1 MIISK
6 ASDYTLE
13 RTYSIMCCLLL
24 AKQAFLF
31 LALDTHKQKEGTKK
45 ESGHGLPIPAP
56 PTTTLIIKA
65 R

>member
-1 MIISK
+1 MVISK
-6 ASDYTLE
+6 ASNYTLE

-31 LALDTHKQKEGTKK
+31 LALDTHKQKVEGTKK
-45 ESGHGLPIPAP
+45 ESGHGLPTTT
-56 PTTTLIIKA
+56 TTTLIIKA